1 MKKFKSLML
10 AALASAALAA
20 PSFAEGHG
28 SNLVMTGEVIVGM
41 KQTSNTPDSGDTTT
55 VQSTYIGDVN
65 AKLSSQVTENAAY
78 AVEFLKDD
86 EGAGKVSFEM
96 TGTATSGDNS
106 IKAFADLSDITGVMG
121 YGDVYIQGGNKTLTV
136 KVGQFGSSEN
146 YKGGMENFTATVDNA
161 PTVATNPALNKGSEF
176 TDEHLVIT
184 GFRGIQGNLDAGSV
198 SIELAIPWMSATEG
212 DYALSSNTATT
223 AQMCDGAGVKTVYS
237 ASAPNTTTG
246 VNAVTGETLVCAGG
260 TVDAVDPVTGKAAKP
275 GYAKVATNITGAR
288 PVIKFSAGAVDLM
301 AMAYTLSFTS
311 QAGGTTQTKSDSGA
325 QLMASIATGAATI
338 NLGYTSRTHED
349 LGVTL
354 SPNVL
359 NGNVVVALGGAQSVG
374 ASFEV
379 VNDGAEKD
387 ETTATRFSAS
397 YNTPFFVENV
407 TMKLGVGTATQSSDI
422 KANAGSANALGASW
436 NYAF

>member
-106 IKAFADLSDITGVMG
+106 IKAFADLSDITGVMD

-136 KVGQFGSSEN
+136 KVGQFGNSEN

-176 TDEHLVIT
+176 TDEHLVIS

-198 SIELAIPWMSATEG
+198 SFELAIPWMNASEG
-212 DYALSSNTATT
+212 DYALSS
-223 AQMCDGAGVKTVYS
+223 KT
-237 ASAPNTTTG
+237 
-246 VNAVTGETLVCAGG
+246 E
-260 TVDAVDPVTGKAAKP
+260 
-275 GYAKVATNITGAR
+275 
-288 PVIKFSAGAVDLM
+288 LM
-301 AMAYTLSFTS
+301 HS
-311 QAGGTTQTKSDSGA
+311 
-325 QLMASIATGAATI
+325 
-338 NLGYTSRTHED
+338 
-349 LGVTL
+349 
-354 SPNVL
+354 NVL
-359 NGNVVVALGGAQSVG
+359 VHQPLS
-374 ASFEV
+374 
-379 VNDGAEKD
+379 
-387 ETTATRFSAS
+387 TRLQRL
-397 YNTPFFVENV
+397 E
-407 TMKLGVGTATQSSDI
+407 
-422 KANAGSANALGASW
+422 
-436 NYAF
+436 

>member
-106 IKAFADLSDITGVMG
+106 IEAFADLSDITGVMG

-176 TDEHLVIT
+176 TDEHLVIS

-198 SIELAIPWMSATEG
+198 SFELAIPWMNASEG
-212 DYALSSNTATT
+212 DYALSSKTATYAQQCVGTPTSVYT
-223 AQMCDGAGVKTVYS
+223 ATA
-237 ASAPNTTTG
+237 TG
-246 VNAVTGETLVCAGG
+246 VVTGETQSCA
-260 TVDAVDPVTGKAAKP
+260 TTTNAVSATTGAVLAP
-275 GYAKVATNITGAR
+275 TYAKVATNITGAR
-288 PVIKFSAGAVDLM
+288 PVVKFSAGAVNLM
-301 AMAYTLSFTS
+301 AMAYTLNFAS
-311 QAGGTTQTKSDSGA
+311 QAGGDTQTKSDSGA
-325 QLMASIATGAATI
+325 QLMASIATGDATI
-338 NLGYTSRTHED
+338 NLGFTSRNHED
-349 LGVTL
+349 LGVKL

-359 NGNVVVALGGAQSVG
+359 NGNVTVALGGAQSVG

-422 KANAGSANALGASW
+422 KANAGSATALGAEW
-436 NYAF
+436 VYNF